1 MEGAGRAEGA
11 GGGGRGGGERGG
23 GAWAAAAAA
32 AWPSDAPDAFA
43 ALRVADFGDT
53 VAALPDDEI
62 AALRDGGG
70 GGDAADDAAVAAP
83 RHAAAAAAA
92 ANLARMHPLAA
103 MLATLLP
110 WAEDGGGAG
119 VDWEEGA

>member
-1 MEGAGRAEGA
+1 M
-11 GGGGRGGGERGG
+11 
-23 GAWAAAAAA
+23 
-32 AWPSDAPDAFA
+32 S
-43 ALRVADFGDT
+43 
-53 VAALPDDEI
+53 
-62 AALRDGGG
+62 
-70 GGDAADDAAVAAP
+70 AVAPRASAGCAAP
-83 RHAAAAAAA
+83 SVRTAAAA